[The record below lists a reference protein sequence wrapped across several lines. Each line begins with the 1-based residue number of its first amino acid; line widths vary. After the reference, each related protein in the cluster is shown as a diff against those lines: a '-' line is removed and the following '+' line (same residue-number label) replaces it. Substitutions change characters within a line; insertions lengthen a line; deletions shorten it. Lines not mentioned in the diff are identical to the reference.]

1 MTATT
6 ADRNTYKQYVQRQQP
21 IPLTTSTD
29 IPLGVMSMVIS
40 GTGTA
45 LNAAD
50 TASGLVVGLTCQA
63 ASYAAGDRT
72 IVVEKGAFW
81 LGNDGT
87 ITAANIGMPCEVKDN
102 QTVSLTT
109 TTNHVVAGTIEGVD
123 AILGVLVAILGG
135 VGPRGATGATGP
147 AGP

>member
-1 MTATT
+1 MSATT
-6 ADRNTYKQYVQRQQP
+6 SDRNTLKQYIQRQQP
-21 IPLTTSTD
+21 IPLTASTD
-29 IPLGVMSMVIS
+29 IPLGVMVMVIA

-50 TASGLVVGLTCQA
+50 TASGLVLGLSCQA
-63 ASYAAGDRT
+63 ASYAAGDRV

-81 LGNDGT
+81 MANDGT
-87 ITAANIGMPCEVKDN
+87 ITAANIGQPCEAKDN

-123 AILGVLVAILGG
+123 AVMGVCVAMLGG
-135 VGPRGATGATGP
+135 VGPRGATGP